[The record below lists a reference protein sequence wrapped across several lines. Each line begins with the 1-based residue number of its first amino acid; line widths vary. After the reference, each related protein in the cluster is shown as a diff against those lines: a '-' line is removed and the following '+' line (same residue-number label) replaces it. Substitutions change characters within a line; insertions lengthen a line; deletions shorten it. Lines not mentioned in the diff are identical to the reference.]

1 MSEIKDIDSRKHMEL
16 AVEVMRSS
24 IQESRNDKTSPN
36 VGAVLIKPDG
46 SIDTASR
53 GELREGDHAEFTVIE
68 RKNRDIDLSG
78 SVLFATLEPCAPGA
92 RNAPKLSCSERIV
105 NARISEVWIGIED
118 PDPTVNH
125 EGINYLIEHGV
136 KVHSFDKDL
145 QKIIENENKEF
156 LKGAKKRALE
166 SKEPKKKVIS
176 ILDQS
181 ATHTDIENLSKKAL
195 NIYLKETNSNYNL
208 ESKEFYSELKQLELL
223 EKNNDNYIP
232 TGNAILLFGEKP
244 RLKFQQSS
252 VKAKVDYGDGKID
265 VQSFDDAI
273 ILIPDQIENWLKKVL
288 PESFDRSKF
297 TREKVS
303 SYPIAVIREAII
315 NALVHRDYTIDGA
328 KIQLEITPNKIIIKS
343 PGKPVAPL
351 TIKDLQDF
359 SAPSYTRNKKI
370 AFIFNEMRLIEETG
384 VGMDTFK
391 SLQEKYNLPLP
402 IIEYKKPYIV
412 ISLARNID
420 AIRDIRSEDDAIQQ
434 LNDEELKGL
443 DFVKLRKEVSRKEY
457 SEYFNYSDRKASR
470 QLYNMKKLDLIGDN
484 GEGANSPNYRYVYS
498 V

>member
-1 MSEIKDIDSRKHMEL
+1 MSKIKDIDSRKHMEL
-16 AVEVMRSS
+16 AVEVMRYS
-24 IQESRNDKTSPN
+24 IQESRNDKTSPS

-46 SIDTASR
+46 SINTASR

-68 RKNRDIDLSG
+68 RKNRDVDLSG

-105 NARISEVWIGIED
+105 NARISDVWIGIED

-156 LKGAKKRALE
+156 LKGAKKRALDTKKP
-166 SKEPKKKVIS
+166 KEKVKS

-181 ATHTDIENLSKKAL
+181 ATHTDLDNLSKKAL
-195 NIYLKETNSNYNL
+195 NIYLKETNSNYNI
-208 ESKEFYSELKQLELL
+208 ESEGFYSELKQLELL
-223 EKNNDNYIP
+223 EKDNNNYIP

-252 VKAKVDYGDGKID
+252 VKAKVDYGDGNID

-315 NALVHRDYTIDGA
+315 NFR
-328 KIQLEITPNKIIIKS
+328 III
-343 PGKPVAPL
+343 
-351 TIKDLQDF
+351 
-359 SAPSYTRNKKI
+359 
-370 AFIFNEMRLIEETG
+370 
-384 VGMDTFK
+384 
-391 SLQEKYNLPLP
+391 
-402 IIEYKKPYIV
+402 
-412 ISLARNID
+412 
-420 AIRDIRSEDDAIQQ
+420 
-434 LNDEELKGL
+434 
-443 DFVKLRKEVSRKEY
+443 
-457 SEYFNYSDRKASR
+457 
-470 QLYNMKKLDLIGDN
+470 
-484 GEGANSPNYRYVYS
+484 
-498 V
+498 